1 MKIGG
6 HGLREHLRLLAPL
19 FVLMAAVWALRIVL
33 YASGAP
39 HIVMRWC
46 SVTVAGAACIMLAGF
61 LIHVRRFGSYPNVV
75 LATFLIVCCQQLLII
90 VAIAFAVFT
99 GTHNVYTAPEFSG
112 THGLA
117 AHIIGHLTFGL
128 GFGTLFGSAMACL
141 LLWLLR
147 RLVPLPARQ

>member
-1 MKIGG
+1 
-6 HGLREHLRLLAPL
+6 
-19 FVLMAAVWALRIVL
+19 MAAVWALRIVL
-33 YASGAP
+33 YAADAP
-39 HIVMRWC
+39 HLVMRWC

-75 LATFLIVCCQQLLII
+75 LATFLIECCQQLLII
-90 VAIAFAVFT
+90 AAIAFSVFT
-99 GTHNVYTAPEFSG
+99 GTQNVYSAPEFAG
-112 THGLA
+112 HHGQV
-117 AHIIGHLTFGL
+117 AHILGHLTFGL